1 MIMNKRTNVLWMMLT
16 MGLWLV
22 TTACSGQ
29 ERTVPHD
36 TMGIQPVE
44 IHRFDRALY
53 DLIMR
58 GDTASPQF
66 RTEYG
71 AMLDVTGWAILNVR
85 SSAQEDFWPKLQ
97 RYYAEPTLRQL
108 YADALAAFDSI
119 APIEEAL
126 GEGFAF
132 LRHEFPAMTRPAVY
146 MHVSGFNQNVLVAD
160 SLLSL
165 SIDKYLGADYSLY
178 QTFFYPDQR
187 RGMSPEYAARDYLR
201 GWLLAEFPFEGNAHV
216 LLERMV
222 YEGKV
227 LALLI
232 DALRLDPRQALG
244 YTEEEMAWCEAHEGQ
259 VWKTILETR
268 RLYTPDQMAT
278 DPFFEWGLNRPFAD
292 QGAPGLLG
300 AWFGLRIVERYRAL
314 CPGSYQTLFDEHDAQ
329 RILTDSKYKPF

>member
-1 MIMNKRTNVLWMMLT
+1 MCARRPKRISGLNLIGQAVLNIKSSDDEA
-16 MGLWLV
+16 LWP
-22 TTACSGQ
+22 
-29 ERTVPHD
+29 E
-36 TMGIQPVE
+36 
-44 IHRFDRALY
+44 
-53 DLIMR
+53 
-58 GDTASPQF
+58 
-66 RTEYG
+66 
-71 AMLDVTGWAILNVR
+71 VR
-85 SSAQEDFWPKLQ
+85 
-97 RYYAEPTLRQL
+97 RYYSEPTLRKL
-108 YADALAAFDSI
+108 YQDAIRTYDSI
-119 APIEEAL
+119 PRLEEKLTA
-126 GEGFAF
+126 GFAF
-132 LRHEFPAMTRPAVY
+132 LKSEFPGMRIPKVY

-165 SIDKYLGADYSLY
+165 SIDKYLGANYSLY

-216 LLERMV
+216 VLERMV